1 MDDGVAMD
9 RDDENA
15 VESGRSQSWQQA
27 QQILGVLSSLS
38 YRADQLDEY
47 LQQIAQGVSQ
57 LIGLD
62 WSVVTVCQDGQE
74 RVMASSLDLG
84 EGEHIYS
91 LHGLL
96 TATVMQTGCSLMVE
110 DAIQKPEYGNPPAG
124 YFAYLGVPLRTG
136 LGEVIGTICSFHSQP
151 RKFSEEEVR
160 TAELFAERAATAID
174 NFRLY
179 QQQRQFNE
187 GLEAEVARRTAELKT
202 AQAQLI
208 EQERLAAVGQFAAM
222 IVHEIRNPMTT
233 IRMGLNYFK
242 KTALAEAAQERLSL
256 SLDEVARLEN
266 LLNEILLYAKPQVVQ
281 QVELDLNTLIESTLP
296 LLREMPEAI
305 DRPIQFTPLPAAAPV
320 KGDKDKLKQVLIN
333 LIKNAYEAIDPGEI
347 VTCQVEQDSASHHL
361 CLQVHNGGTPIP
373 PEVLSKIT
381 QPFCSTKPGG
391 TGLGLAIVQRI
402 VEAHAGTLLIQS
414 DQASGTTMRVVL
426 PIAPSQDITPAR

>member
-1 MDDGVAMD
+1 MTTEN
-9 RDDENA
+9 ENA
-15 VESGRSQSWQQA
+15 VESGRSPSWQQA
-27 QQILGVLSSLS
+27 QQILEVLSSLS

-47 LQQIAQGVSQ
+47 LQQIARGVSR

-74 RVMASSLDLG
+74 QVMASSLDLG
-84 EGEHIYS
+84 EGAHIYS

-96 TATVMQTGCSLMVE
+96 TETVMQTGCSLAVE
-110 DAIQKPEYGNPPAG
+110 DAIQKPEYGHPPAG

-136 LGEVIGTICSFHSQP
+136 LGEVIGTICSFHRQP
-151 RKFSEEEVR
+151 RKFSGEEVR
-160 TAELFAERAATAID
+160 TVELFAERAATAID

-187 GLEAEVARRTAELKT
+187 CLEAEVARRTAELKT

-296 LLREMPEAI
+296 LLREMPEAL
-305 DRPIQFTPLPAAAPV
+305 DRAIQFTPLPSTAPIR
-320 KGDKDKLKQVLIN
+320 GDKDKLKQVLIN
-333 LIKNAYEAIDPGEI
+333 LIKNACEAIDPGEV
-347 VTCQVEQDSASHHL
+347 VTCQVEQDSNSHCL
-361 CLQVHNGGTPIP
+361 CLQVHNGGAPIP
-373 PEVLSKIT
+373 PDILSKIT

-414 DQASGTTMRVVL
+414 NQSSGTTMQVML
-426 PIAPSQDITPAR
+426 PIAPSK